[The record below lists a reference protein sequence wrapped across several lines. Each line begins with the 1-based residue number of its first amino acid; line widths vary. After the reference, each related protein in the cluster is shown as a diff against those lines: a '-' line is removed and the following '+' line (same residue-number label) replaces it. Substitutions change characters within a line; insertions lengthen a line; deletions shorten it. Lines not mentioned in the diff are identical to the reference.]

1 MRLRASPIS
10 EVGGALNS
18 LRVNQDDGRIFIPMF
33 KFIASMVPYFK
44 SGIARSGL
52 LSQVLSHSI
61 LFLYLTVTTFLKVA
75 VGEEIQTVVHEMLI
89 VLLDCFTSLT
99 ENSEKVPQSV
109 VRRCFLVSIPMPNQ

>member
-1 MRLRASPIS
+1 M
-10 EVGGALNS
+10 
-18 LRVNQDDGRIFIPMF
+18 
-33 KFIASMVPYFK
+33 
-44 SGIARSGL
+44 GIARSGPF
-52 LSQVLSHSI
+52 SQILSHFI

-109 VRRCFLVSIPMPNQ
+109 VRRFSLVSIPMHDYLRSNFTAIASHLNVAFRFA